1 MAWCYVYPVFQ
12 RKACPERPSFFQS
25 RFKAFLIEDNSY
37 LIYLL
42 WETGR
47 YRNHEIGAV
56 FVITYSAVS
65 QRVTVMKERIGKDKE
80 FGKRCWHLK
89 SQFKM

>member
-1 MAWCYVYPVFQ
+1 MGREKDA
-12 RKACPERPSFFQS
+12 ET
-25 RFKAFLIEDNSY
+25 FLMEAGIGREEKDRVGRD
-37 LIYLL
+37 LAIYLL

-56 FVITYSAVS
+56 FGITYSAVS
-65 QRVTVMKERIGKDKE
+65 QRVRVMKERIGKDKE
-80 FGKRCWHLK
+80 FGKRYWHLK